1 MVHLYLYIKQL
12 LDIQKGS
19 DSLDT
24 RLQEE
29 IKNINKGV
37 IIYDVV
43 ITIGLILT
51 STLNGSMMLGLIL
64 GTIVALM
71 NFTMLAKTIEKSV
84 EMSPNGAKLYAS
96 SQYFVRMIIIAIVL
110 FITVKSQK
118 LHLIGVLLGLIGP
131 KMVIL
136 SRNILFNKLKRKE
149 L

>member
-1 MVHLYLYIKQL
+1 MYLYIKL
-12 LDIQKGS
+12 LLAIQKGS
-19 DSLDT
+19 DYLDIK
-24 RLQEE
+24 LQQE
-29 IKNINKGV
+29 IENINRGV

-51 STLNGSMMLGLIL
+51 STFSANMILGLIL
-64 GTIVALM
+64 GTMVALM

-84 EMSPNGAKLYAS
+84 EMSPDGAKLYAS
-96 SQYFVRMIIIAIVL
+96 SQYFVRMVIIAIVL

-131 KMVIL
+131 KIVIL
-136 SRNILFNKLKRKE
+136 SRNILLNKLKRKE